1 MELIVELG
9 FPELPSGTIAPA
21 AEELAKALR
30 AAADAAGL
38 REEGATTAAYATP
51 RRLCAVL
58 DGLRERQ
65 PDRIEE
71 VRGPSLAAA
80 IGKDGGYTQAALG
93 FARGQGVPP
102 ETLERRETPQ
112 GAYLFLRREVSGR
125 SAREIMAEAV
135 GDVAR
140 QLHFPRTMRWAQ
152 GAPRLPRPLG
162 WLLALLDGE
171 VLGAKIGPIAAG
183 DVTYA
188 HRVLA
193 PGAHRV
199 TGARDYLEVLRRGF
213 VEPDRLLRRAR
224 VAQMVEAA
232 AAAEGLVPEMPDT
245 LLEEVTDLCEW
256 PQAFVGRFAPEY
268 LDVPDPVLVAT
279 MVHHQRFFPLRRP
292 DGELAARFCAVRNGG
307 DEDVVRRGNETVLAA
322 RLADA
327 LFFYREDLKTALPE
341 RRPELEGIAYA
352 PGLGSLYLRTERL
365 AGLAAAIGRAA
376 GRGDLAP
383 VLERAGALSLC
394 DRATALV
401 RELPELEGTMGGA
414 YATLGGEAPAVAQA
428 IAGRVRPRGGDD
440 DLPQDDAGRLLA
452 LADRLDQLVGFLA
465 LGKAPTGSQDPFG
478 LRRAAIGALRLWDTL
493 PDLPLTPALAAAA
506 AGYRDL
512 LGERAGAAPDA
523 VRPFLAARLL
533 ARAQEAGHDPR
544 IVQAVLASGVEYPSE
559 VMRRVEA
566 LAQAAQG
573 EAWTRLVQAARR
585 ARNLA
590 REGGTD
596 GAEGPEADL
605 LREVSALEA
614 QGGEL
619 LARRDYLGYLRRAAE
634 LFEPLDRFFAAVMIM
649 AEEPEVRARRQ
660 ALLFRAH
667 RALSQVAE
675 IAALSAAD

>member
-21 AEELAKALR
+21 AAELADALR

-38 REEGATTAAYATP
+38 LDGSGRVAAYSTP

-65 PDRIEE
+65 PDRVQEL
-71 VRGPSLAAA
+71 RGPSLAA
-80 IGKDGGYTQAALG
+80 GVGQDGGYTQAALG

-102 ETLERRETPQ
+102 ERLERRETAQ
-112 GAYLFLRREVSGR
+112 GPYLFLTREVPGR
-125 SAREIMAEAV
+125 PAREIMAEAV
-135 GDVAR
+135 CDVAR
-140 QLHFPRTMRWAQ
+140 QLHFPRTMRWAP

-171 VLGAKIGPIAAG
+171 VLPASIGPVAAR
-183 DVTYA
+183 DITYA

-199 TGARDYLEVLRRGF
+199 TGAGDYLAVLRQGF
-213 VEPDRLLRRAR
+213 VEPDRALRRSR
-224 VAQMVEAA
+224 VAEMVAAA
-232 AAAEGLVPEMPDT
+232 AAAEGLRPEMHGD

-256 PQAFVGRFAPEY
+256 PQAFVGRFDPEY

-279 MVHHQRFFPLRRP
+279 MVHHQRFFPLRAA
-292 DGELAARFCAVRNGG
+292 DGRLAARFCAVRNGG
-307 DEDVVRRGNETVLAA
+307 EEEIVRRGNETVLAA

-327 LFFYREDLKTALPE
+327 LFFYREDRKKALPE
-341 RRPELEGIAYA
+341 RRPELKGIAYA
-352 PGLGSLYLRTERL
+352 PGLGSLYDRTERL
-365 AGLAAAIGRAA
+365 AGLGAALARAA
-376 GRGDLAP
+376 RRPELAP
-383 VLERAGALSLC
+383 VLERAGSLALC

-414 YATLGGEAPAVAQA
+414 YARLAGETPAVAQA
-428 IAGRVRPRGGDD
+428 IADRVRPRGGDD
-440 DLPQDDAGRLLA
+440 DLPQDEAGRVLA
-452 LADRLDQLVGFLA
+452 LSDRLDQLVGFLA
-465 LGKAPTGSQDPFG
+465 IGKAPSGSQDPFG

-493 PDLPLTPALAAAA
+493 PDLALAPALAAAS
-506 AGYRDL
+506 AGYRQL
-512 LGERAGAAPDA
+512 LGERAESGAAA
-523 VRPFLAARLL
+523 VPPFLAARLL

-544 IVQAVLASGVEYPSE
+544 VVQAVLASGIEYPSE

-585 ARNLA
+585 AKNLA
-590 REGGTD
+590 GEGSTD

-605 LREVSALEA
+605 LREVAALEA
-614 QGGEL
+614 EGGEL

-634 LFEPLDRFFAAVMIM
+634 IFEPLDRFFAAVMVM
-649 AEEPEVRARRQ
+649 AEEPEVRRRRQ
-660 ALLFRAH
+660 ALLLRAH
-667 RALSQVAE
+667 RALSQVAD